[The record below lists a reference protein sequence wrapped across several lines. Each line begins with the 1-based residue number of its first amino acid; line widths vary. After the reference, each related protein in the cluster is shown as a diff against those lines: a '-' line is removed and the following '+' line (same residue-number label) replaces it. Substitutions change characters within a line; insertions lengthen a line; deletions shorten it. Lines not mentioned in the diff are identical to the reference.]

1 MDVTI
6 LDTSAQL
13 VHCEVQDKNST
24 FTCWMTF
31 GYGLNTSTEK
41 MHLWDHWRQ
50 LGRGCHNPWVVLG
63 YFNAILSHEDK
74 LNGDP
79 VMPQDLTDFQQCVD
93 DIGVGPLPSKA
104 HRTCLS
110 ERPTKGELENSQLF
124 DPFRLMAH
132 APQSEDEKRREK
144 ERKNKRVRMS
154 RPKSHRINHLCGKCG
169 RNHQGV
175 YRAGSGLCFGCG
187 KPGHSIRDFSQ
198 TGSHGQY
205 NRPSAQSGA
214 TSRQHPNRI
223 YTLQSRKD

>member
-104 HRTCLS
+104 HRYTWC
-110 ERPTKGELENSQLF
+110 
-124 DPFRLMAH
+124 
-132 APQSEDEKRREK
+132 
-144 ERKNKRVRMS
+144 NKR
-154 RPKSHRINHLCGKCG
+154 
-169 RNHQGV
+169 
-175 YRAGSGLCFGCG
+175 
-187 KPGHSIRDFSQ
+187 D
-198 TGSHGQY
+198 GQE
-205 NRPSAQSGA
+205 
-214 TSRQHPNRI
+214 RI
-223 YTLQSRKD
+223 YSHIDWALGNPSRFMKYNHIEANFKEFRCYDNTPIMLCTDQTILQVKRLFILLNVVMQRDNFEEMTRSIWQQYVRGLRCSIYGRSY